1 MGRTRKYKDYL
12 NERLQEPREAVGY
25 LNAALE
31 DEDTRVF
38 LLALRDV
45 ADAWGGLGWLAEE
58 GDLNRES
65 VYRMLSSR
73 GNPRLTSLKSVLD
86 AMGLH
91 LSVREDH
98 PKRSSLSRSRKG
110 SARPRA

>member
-1 MGRTRKYKDYL
+1 MGRTRKYKDHL
-12 NERLQEPREAVGY
+12 NERLQDPGEAIGY

-31 DEDTRVF
+31 DDDVRVF

-45 ADAWGGLGWLAEE
+45 ADARGGLGWLAQE

-65 VYRMLSSR
+65 IYRILSNR
-73 GNPRLTSLKSVLD
+73 GNPRLTSLKALLD

-91 LSVREDH
+91 LSIHQDG
-98 PKRSSLSRSRKG
+98 PFLQKPRSSSH
-110 SARPRA
+110 RPRA